1 MRKSNGLKE
10 GLAIGLGYFAVA
22 FAFGIFTTEN
32 GISPLVA
39 GLISFTNL
47 SSTGQF
53 AGVNLMLR
61 GASYLELALTVLLI
75 NLRYFLMSMSLS
87 QKLEPNLPVWKRL
100 LIAQGVTDEIFAVG
114 LTRQTVNFK
123 FYLTLMVLPIVGW
136 TTGTLVGAY
145 LGEILPPSISSAL
158 GIALYTMFIAIV
170 LPVVRRDRAVAAV
183 SALAAVL
190 SLIFAYVPVLKTM
203 QLGWKIIIC
212 TVIASGFG
220 ASLAPLPGLERPADS
235 DDINQMTATRA
246 TSVERKDE

>member
-1 MRKSNGLKE
+1 MEMNLRKSNGLKE

-87 QKLEPNLPVWKRL
+87 QNWSP
-100 LIAQGVTDEIFAVG
+100 IFRSGNVC
-114 LTRQTVNFK
+114 
-123 FYLTLMVLPIVGW
+123 
-136 TTGTLVGAY
+136 
-145 LGEILPPSISSAL
+145 SSPKESPMRFL
-158 GIALYTMFIAIV
+158 
-170 LPVVRRDRAVAAV
+170 R
-183 SALAAVL
+183 
-190 SLIFAYVPVLKTM
+190 
-203 QLGWKIIIC
+203 
-212 TVIASGFG
+212 SG
-220 ASLAPLPGLERPADS
+220 
-235 DDINQMTATRA
+235 
-246 TSVERKDE
+246 